1 MTNRYFQKHT
11 KEDSEKKHVKDLKF
25 FLKKTKGRK
34 RPEKKFIEEKKKVIR
49 IFLWNKSKS

>member
-1 MTNRYFQKHT
+1 MTNRYFRKHT
-11 KEDSEKKHVKDLKF
+11 KEDSEKNHVKDLKF